1 MKPAVF
7 LDLDFEAARDRAN
20 EEGRILLVNVVASQ
34 NAECQEMD
42 RTTWRD
48 PEVEKRIAEGA
59 IAIQI
64 DVDAD
69 AFIAKMLVVR
79 STPAIVAQDRGG
91 HVDHVERSLTASEL
105 LAWFDS
111 IALGKTYKERR
122 QREVAKKPSDTFRR
136 LQLAGA
142 LHKEGSLDAATA
154 EYVWLWKHMLEHE
167 PKMAGIK
174 HSTFVTTLKRLA
186 GAHPPAREAFSALR
200 TPSPPDLDGDGPDAI
215 AFADWFA
222 LNTILGDDA
231 KTLAWFDAHRDRAL
245 SAAWLAP
252 TLALH
257 LEPVFVAADRWAD
270 VARLH
275 PNAVDE
281 LVARVTL
288 HSKMREE
295 MKLVAAAAPPGF
307 GAGAFSIT
315 ELAAAEGLREMA
327 YKLVRALKAAGREDE
342 AKQITDAASAADPSA
357 EMAAA
362 LAGRYTAP
370 TPEELLAR
378 GKRS

>member
-111 IALGKTYKERR
+111 IALGKTYKENR
-122 QREVAKKPSDTFRR
+122 AKGEPIAGLSDYNSRWV
-136 LQLAGA
+136 GP
-142 LHKEGSLDAATA
+142 EG
-154 EYVWLWKHMLEHE
+154 YKGM
-167 PKMAGIK
+167 
-174 HSTFVTTLKRLA
+174 
-186 GAHPPAREAFSALR
+186 
-200 TPSPPDLDGDGPDAI
+200 
-215 AFADWFA
+215 
-222 LNTILGDDA
+222 
-231 KTLAWFDAHRDRAL
+231 
-245 SAAWLAP
+245 
-252 TLALH
+252 
-257 LEPVFVAADRWAD
+257 
-270 VARLH
+270 VARQLQ
-275 PNAVDE
+275 E
-281 LVARVTL
+281 F
-288 HSKMREE
+288 K
-295 MKLVAAAAPPGF
+295 
-307 GAGAFSIT
+307 
-315 ELAAAEGLREMA
+315 
-327 YKLVRALKAAGREDE
+327 
-342 AKQITDAASAADPSA
+342 KQQASRSDAASN
-357 EMAAA
+357 AA
-362 LAGRYTAP
+362 LAD
-370 TPEELLAR
+370 EER
-378 GKRS
+378 